1 MFTAMNMDESVP
13 LFIFAEKYR
22 PQGMQHLFPLI
33 RAIKNN
39 LIIRFSY
46 EKFRGEALSE
56 RQIEPYALKEFRG
69 RWYVVGR
76 TAGQEDIKI
85 YGLDRINNLV
95 VTEEQFTKTDSFDVA
110 EKFRYSYGIYASEK
124 YPVEE
129 VILSSNAEDG
139 HYLKSL
145 PLHHSQEIIKDT
157 AEEFVIK
164 LRLMVTPDFVMGI
177 LSRNWSLKVI
187 APASLREQVCKIY
200 REALERNE
208 FSKRDNTF

>member
-33 RAIKNN
+33 RAIKNS

-46 EKFRGEALSE
+46 TKFRGETLSE
-56 RQIEPYALKEFRG
+56 RQTEPYALKEFRG
-69 RWYVVGR
+69 RWYVLGR
-76 TAGQEDIKI
+76 TAGREEIRS
-85 YGLDRINNLV
+85 YGLDRISNLV
-95 VTEEQFTKTDSFDVA
+95 VTEEQFTKAESVDIA

-129 VILSSNAEDG
+129 VILSSDAEDG
-139 HYLKSL
+139 RYLKSL
-145 PLHHSQEIIKDT
+145 PLHHSQEIVKDT

-164 LRLMVTPDFVMGI
+164 LRLMITPDFVTEI

-187 APASLREQVCKIY
+187 APDSLREQVCEICHK
-200 REALERNE
+200 ALERNE
-208 FSKRDNTF
+208 ISKNDTV